1 MVQLYMI
8 VYYKEIVH
16 LLFLLIE
23 IIIFIQIQVEMLT
36 LFSLIKTVNTFL
48 RLIFIITNR
57 FLKKI
62 FLKTPN

>member
-48 RLIFIITNR
+48 RLIFIITIR

-62 FLKTPN
+62 FLKMLN